1 MLACSQ
7 ERERTK
13 EEISINNFCLVLVEV
28 RNLQKPREKI
38 INHLYKR
45 KKKKKRMGY
54 LPVTSKKASSEKLTK
69 EQLKTIFLQHDVHGE
84 GRLSRKE
91 LSNAFRFL
99 GDRFPNWRAR
109 RCLSHVDTNADG
121 CIDLDEIDELVRYAA
136 KFNYKKS
143 SY

>member
-1 MLACSQ
+1 M
-7 ERERTK
+7 
-13 EEISINNFCLVLVEV
+13 LVEV

-38 INHLYKR
+38 INQLYKR
-45 KKKKKRMGY
+45 KKKKKTKTKRMGY
-54 LPVTSKKASSEKLTK
+54 LAVAPKKASSAKLTE
-69 EQLKTIFLQHDVHGE
+69 EQLKTIFLQHDVHGD

-109 RCLSHVDTNADG
+109 RCLSHVDTNSDG
-121 CIDLDEIDELVRYAA
+121 FIDLDEIDELVRYAA